1 MVISVIIP
9 VYNAEESIVKCLD
22 SIKNQTWKGE
32 FEIIVINDGSTDRSG
47 EILEN
52 YRQKNPEMPIQLI
65 HQENGGVSK
74 ARNAGLKIAKGDY
87 IALLDSD
94 DEWLPEKT
102 EKQVKYLVN
111 PDFGVD
117 FLASCRTNQKILFPY
132 RLGLNNLAEITF
144 NKLMIRNEAQPSSVI
159 FDKKILSNTGYFDPE
174 QKYAEDLNFWLRIS
188 LNNRMFILGEKLLIA
203 AGEKRTFGFS
213 GLSANLSA
221 MEKGFNKNLQ
231 EMYQLGKVS
240 FLEFFFFK
248 VFYFFK
254 YILRISRSKWAK
266 IMGK

>member
-1 MVISVIIP
+1 
-9 VYNAEESIVKCLD
+9 
-22 SIKNQTWKGE
+22 
-32 FEIIVINDGSTDRSG
+32 
-47 EILEN
+47 
-52 YRQKNPEMPIQLI
+52 
-65 HQENGGVSK
+65 
-74 ARNAGLKIAKGDY
+74 
-87 IALLDSD
+87 
-94 DEWLPEKT
+94 
-102 EKQVKYLVN
+102 
-111 PDFGVD
+111 
-117 FLASCRTNQKILFPY
+117 
-132 RLGLNNLAEITF
+132 
-144 NKLMIRNEAQPSSVI
+144 MIRNEAQPSSVI
-159 FDKKILSNTGYFDPE
+159 FNKEILSNTGYFDPE

-203 AGEKRTFGFS
+203 AGEKRTFGLS

>member
-9 VYNAEESIVKCLD
+9 VYNAEESIEKCLD
-22 SIKNQTWKGE
+22 SIKKQTWTGE

-102 EKQVKYLVN
+102 EKQMKYLVN
-111 PDFGVD
+111 KNFRVD
-117 FLASCRTNQKILFPY
+117 FITSLWNDEKVSFPY
-132 RLGLNNLAEITF
+132 AIGGNGLVAINL
-144 NKLMIRNEAQPSSVI
+144 NKLLFKVTGQTSTAI
-159 FDKKILSNTGYFDPE
+159 FKKKILENTGFFDE
-174 QKYAEDLNFWLRIS
+174 RQRYSEDANYWMRIS
-188 LNNRMFILGEKLLIA
+188 ENNSMFLLPEKLVIA
-203 AGEKRTFGFS
+203 GNGKKSFGFS
-213 GLSANLSA
+213 GLSANLKE
-221 MEKGFNKNLQ
+221 MEKGIQKNIS
-231 EMYQLGKVS
+231 EMYRNKRINLLQYL
-240 FLEFFFFK
+240 
-248 VFYFFK
+248 FYFVFSKLK
-254 YILRISRSKWAK
+254 YIVRPIRAK
-266 IMGK
+266 L